1 MHEEESAAHAAVLI
15 RRCWQD
21 AGCPEGLVL
30 HSDNGGPMK
39 GATLLATLQGFG
51 VTPSF
56 SRPRLSDDNAFCE
69 ALFRTLKHR

>member
-1 MHEEESAAHAAVLI
+1 
-15 RRCWQD
+15 
-21 AGCPEGLVL
+21 
-30 HSDNGGPMK
+30 MK